1 MRIKSCTL
9 KINEQFKQIS
19 VHLDESFMRPGCFSL
34 HVTDLSGGQSVPAQV
49 DEVRLCCKF
58 LPVTPGA
65 LTGSGPWAAK
75 ALTRVKRGG
84 DILAQHDHPVLQV
97 TDRARRAA
105 GRTVQ
110 TPLSGVKPLLQVEH
124 CSS

>member
-1 MRIKSCTL
+1 
-9 KINEQFKQIS
+9 
-19 VHLDESFMRPGCFSL
+19 MRPRWFSL
-34 HVTDLSGGQSVPAQV
+34 HIAGLSGVRSVPAQV

-58 LPVTPGA
+58 LPVTPEA

-75 ALTRVKRGG
+75 ASTQVQGGG
-84 DILAQHDHPVLQV
+84 DVFAQHDHPVLQV

-110 TPLSGVKPLLQVEH
+110 ALLSGAKPLLQVQH
-124 CSS
+124 CCN